1 MKTFNS
7 SMIHYVLRYPTD
19 DEDKNVIYQLL
30 KVKDANHLDLGGY
43 TERLAYGLYRIQKL
57 FEEHDATQFDWGA
70 DQARFHK
77 VTESACTTVFKAYK
91 YALAGQ
97 REEALN
103 HLYSYYFSKDF
114 IEKFIEEVNKDT
126 KFYRLRASND
136 YRLFSEVEMFH
147 IPFEKCQK
155 TSNNRFSI
163 SGLPILYF
171 GSSIY
176 GCWLEMGQPDI
187 EKANVALYQIDSE
200 ACVKCLPLI
209 MPKNRDKLT
218 IDQIKLL
225 PLILASTMKVQ
236 QPNEPFK
243 PEYVIP
249 QLLTECVQ
257 KYNVDQKP
265 DYILGI
271 KYLSTKLNSAGNYY
285 SGKRYSYLYENYA
298 FPPIEHNFFGV
309 CPKLRKS
316 FSLIRNS
323 SIFQDTYVRPQKIEL
338 KDKKEPRDEYQ
349 NSMFRRLERWLA
361 TPQMLSY

>member
-1 MKTFNS
+1 ML
-7 SMIHYVLRYPTD
+7 HYVLKNPTD
-19 DEDKNVIYQLL
+19 KDKDVISQHLGGISTDL
-30 KVKDANHLDLGGY
+30 LDLERY
-43 TERLAYGLYRIQKL
+43 TERLSYGLYRIRSL
-57 FEEHDATQFDWGA
+57 FEEHDVTQFDWGA
-70 DQARFHK
+70 DQARFYK
-77 VTESACTTVFKAYK
+77 AADSACTAVFDTYK
-91 YALAGQ
+91 LALAGY
-97 REEALN
+97 REKALER
-103 HLYSYYFSKDF
+103 LYSCYFNKGLIENF
-114 IEKFIEEVNKDT
+114 IEDVDNNT
-126 KFYRLRASND
+126 KFYRLRASDN
-136 YRLFSEVEMFH
+136 YRLFSNEEMFH
-147 IPFEKCQK
+147 IPFDKCQK

-163 SGLPILYF
+163 SGFPILYL

-187 EKANVALYQIDSE
+187 EKANVTLYQIDSE

-271 KYLSTKLNSAGNYY
+271 KYLSTKLNSEGNYY